1 MASKVDAGA
10 ALTGDG
16 GGASVGAQG
25 KIDRSHAE
33 DVALV
38 HGLAERQPAAVR
50 LITERNNQ
58 RLFRAA
64 WAILK
69 NRAEAEDAVQSAYLR
84 AFAAADS
91 FEGRSSLTTWLTR
104 IVINEALGRKGA
116 ARRRLRSLDGSSV
129 AVLDEYR
136 DKMMRGSTT
145 PSLPDG
151 SVARLQIRQ
160 MLEEA
165 IARLR
170 DNFRMVFV
178 LREIEG
184 LSVEEVAGMLDIP
197 ASTVKTRDL
206 RARRRLQE
214 ELAPE
219 LKSALCGT
227 FPFAGAD
234 CAAMTE
240 RVLHHICGSL

>member
-1 MASKVDAGA
+1 MGMQNEINPA
-10 ALTGDG
+10 
-16 GGASVGAQG
+16 
-25 KIDRSHAE
+25 HAD
-33 DVALV
+33 DVTLA
-38 HGLAERQPAAVR
+38 HGLAARQPDAVR

-64 WAILK
+64 WSILR

-104 IVINEALGRKGA
+104 IVINEALGRKRA
-116 ARRRLRSLDGSSV
+116 TDRRRRNLDGSSV
-129 AVLDEYR
+129 TLLDEYR

-151 SVARLQIRQ
+151 SLARLQIRQ

-165 IARLR
+165 IARLP
-170 DNFRMVFV
+170 DNFRLVFV

-184 LSVEEVAGMLDIP
+184 LSVEEVSETLGIP
-197 ASTVKTRDL
+197 PSTVKTRDL

-219 LKSALCGT
+219 LKGALCGT

-234 CAAMTE
+234 CTAMTE